1 MEWIRQI
8 VQLVVVVLLQVL
20 LFDHLQIAG
29 WGLPMVYVLFLM
41 NLPVHVPRWVEML
54 IGAIVG
60 LVFDVWH
67 SSLGVNMAACVAFSY
82 LRPIILGNLI
92 QDLER
97 VKGEV
102 CSASIG
108 RIEYVKCM
116 SILTVVHHLLVFSLE
131 SWSWYNWWI
140 VLLQTLLSSVLT
152 ILIIMGYDILKR

>member
-8 VQLVVVVLLQVL
+8 VRLVVVVLLQVL

-41 NLPVHVPRWVEML
+41 NLPVQVPRWAEML
-54 IGAIVG
+54 IGAMVG
-60 LVFDVWH
+60 LMFDVWH
-67 SSLGVNMAACVAFSY
+67 SSLGVNMAACVAFCY
-82 LRPIILGNLI
+82 LRPILLGNLI

-102 CSASIG
+102 CSATIG
-108 RIEYVKCM
+108 RMEYVRCLA
-116 SILTVVHHLLVFSLE
+116 ILTVVHHLLVFSLE
-131 SWSWYNWWI
+131 SWSWHNWWI

-152 ILIIMGYDILKR
+152 ILIIMGYDIFKQ

>member
-8 VQLVVVVLLQVL
+8 VRLVVVVLLQVL

-41 NLPVHVPRWVEML
+41 NLPVQVPRWAEML

-60 LVFDVWH
+60 LVFDIWH
-67 SSLGVNMAACVAFSY
+67 SSLGVNMAACVAFCY
-82 LRPIILGNLI
+82 LRPILLGNLI

-102 CSASIG
+102 CSVSIG
-108 RIEYVKCM
+108 NIEYVK
-116 SILTVVHHLLVFSLE
+116 SLAILTVVHHLLVFSLE
-131 SWSWYNWWI
+131 SWSWHNWWI

-152 ILIIMGYDILKR
+152 ILIIMGYDIFKQ

>member
-8 VQLVVVVLLQVL
+8 VRLVVVVLLQVL

-41 NLPVHVPRWVEML
+41 NLPVQVPRWAEML

-60 LVFDVWH
+60 LVFDAWH
-67 SSLGVNMAACVAFSY
+67 SSLGVNVAACVAFCY
-82 LRPIILGNLI
+82 VRPIILGNLI

-108 RIEYVKCM
+108 SIEYVK
-116 SILTVVHHLLVFSLE
+116 SLAILTVVHHLLVFSLE
-131 SWSWYNWWI
+131 SWSWHNWWI

-152 ILIIMGYDILKR
+152 ILIIMGYDIFKR

>member
-8 VQLVVVVLLQVL
+8 VRLVVVVLLQVL

-41 NLPVHVPRWVEML
+41 NLPVQVPRWAEML

-60 LVFDVWH
+60 VVFDVWH
-67 SSLGVNMAACVAFSY
+67 SSLGVNMAACVAFCY
-82 LRPIILGNLI
+82 LRPILLGNLI

-108 RIEYVKCM
+108 SIEYVK
-116 SILTVVHHLLVFSLE
+116 SLAILTVVHHLLVFSLE
-131 SWSWYNWWI
+131 SWSWHNWWI

-152 ILIIMGYDILKR
+152 ILIIMGYDIFKR

>member
-8 VQLVVVVLLQVL
+8 VRLVVVVLLQVL

-41 NLPVHVPRWVEML
+41 NLPVQVPRWAEML

-67 SSLGVNMAACVAFSY
+67 SSLGVNVAACVAFCY
-82 LRPIILGNLI
+82 LRPIILGNQI

-108 RIEYVKCM
+108 SIEYVKCM

-131 SWSWYNWWI
+131 SWSWHNWWI

-152 ILIIMGYDILKR
+152 ILIIMGYDIFKQ

>member
-8 VQLVVVVLLQVL
+8 VRLVVVVLLQVL

-41 NLPVHVPRWVEML
+41 NLPVQVPRWAEML
-54 IGAIVG
+54 IGAMVG

-67 SSLGVNMAACVAFSY
+67 SSLGVNMAACVAFCY
-82 LRPIILGNLI
+82 LRPILLGNLI

-102 CSASIG
+102 CSVSIG
-108 RIEYVKCM
+108 NIEYVK
-116 SILTVVHHLLVFSLE
+116 SLAILTVVHHLLVFSLE
-131 SWSWYNWWI
+131 SWSWHNWWI

-152 ILIIMGYDILKR
+152 ILIIMGYDIFKR

>member
-8 VQLVVVVLLQVL
+8 VRLVVVVLLQVL

-41 NLPVHVPRWVEML
+41 NLPVQVPRWAEML

-67 SSLGVNMAACVAFSY
+67 SSLGVNMAACVAFCY
-82 LRPIILGNLI
+82 LRPILLGNLI

-108 RIEYVKCM
+108 NIEYVK
-116 SILTVVHHLLVFSLE
+116 SLAILTVVHHLLVFSLE
-131 SWSWYNWWI
+131 SWSWHNWWI

-152 ILIIMGYDILKR
+152 ILIIMGYDIFKQ

>member
-8 VQLVVVVLLQVL
+8 VRLVVVVLLQVL

-41 NLPVHVPRWVEML
+41 NLPVQVPRWAEML

-60 LVFDVWH
+60 VVFDVWH
-67 SSLGVNMAACVAFSY
+67 SSLGVNMAACVAFCY
-82 LRPIILGNLI
+82 LRPILLGNLV

-108 RIEYVKCM
+108 SIEYVK
-116 SILTVVHHLLVFSLE
+116 SLAILTVVHHLLVFSLE
-131 SWSWYNWWI
+131 SWSWHNWWI

-152 ILIIMGYDILKR
+152 ILIIMGYDIFKR

>member
-8 VQLVVVVLLQVL
+8 VRLVVVVLLQVL

-41 NLPVHVPRWVEML
+41 NLPVQVPRWAEML
-54 IGAIVG
+54 IGAMVG

-67 SSLGVNMAACVAFSY
+67 SSLGVNMAACVAFCY
-82 LRPIILGNLI
+82 LRPILLGNLI

-102 CSASIG
+102 CSATIG
-108 RIEYVKCM
+108 RMEYVRCLA
-116 SILTVVHHLLVFSLE
+116 ILTVVHHLLVFSLE
-131 SWSWYNWWI
+131 SWSWHTWWI

-152 ILIIMGYDILKR
+152 ILIIMGYDIFKQ

>member
-8 VQLVVVVLLQVL
+8 VRLVVVVLLQVL

-41 NLPVHVPRWVEML
+41 NLPVQVPRWAEML

-60 LVFDVWH
+60 VVFDVWH
-67 SSLGVNMAACVAFSY
+67 SSLGVNMAACVAFCY
-82 LRPIILGNLI
+82 LRPIVLGNLI

-108 RIEYVKCM
+108 SIEYVK
-116 SILTVVHHLLVFSLE
+116 SLAILTVVHHLLVFSLE
-131 SWSWYNWWI
+131 SWSWHNWWI

>member
-8 VQLVVVVLLQVL
+8 VRLVVVVLLQVL

-41 NLPVHVPRWVEML
+41 NLPVQVPRWAEML

-60 LVFDVWH
+60 LVFDIWH
-67 SSLGVNMAACVAFSY
+67 SSLGVNMAACVALCY
-82 LRPIILGNLI
+82 LRPILLGNLI

-102 CSASIG
+102 CGASIG
-108 RIEYVKCM
+108 RIEYVKCLA
-116 SILTVVHHLLVFSLE
+116 ILTAVHHLLVFSLE
-131 SWSWYNWWI
+131 AWSWHNWWL
-140 VLLQTLLSSVLT
+140 VLLQTLISGVLT
-152 ILIIMGYDILKR
+152 ILIIMGYDIFKQ

>member
-8 VQLVVVVLLQVL
+8 VRLVVVVLLQVL

-41 NLPVHVPRWVEML
+41 NLPVQVPRWAEML

-60 LVFDVWH
+60 VVFDVWH
-67 SSLGVNMAACVAFSY
+67 SSLGVNMAACVAFCY
-82 LRPIILGNLI
+82 LRPILLGNLI

-108 RIEYVKCM
+108 SIEYVK
-116 SILTVVHHLLVFSLE
+116 SLAILTVVHHLLVFSLE
-131 SWSWYNWWI
+131 SWSWHNWWI

-152 ILIIMGYDILKR
+152 ILIIIGYDIFKR

>member
-8 VQLVVVVLLQVL
+8 VRLVVVVLLQVL

-41 NLPVHVPRWVEML
+41 NLPVQVPRWAEML

-60 LVFDVWH
+60 VVFDVWH
-67 SSLGVNMAACVAFSY
+67 SSLGVNMAACVAFCY
-82 LRPIILGNLI
+82 LRPILLGNLI

-108 RIEYVKCM
+108 SIEYVK
-116 SILTVVHHLLVFSLE
+116 SLAILTVVHHLLVFSLE
-131 SWSWYNWWI
+131 SWSWNNWWI

-152 ILIIMGYDILKR
+152 ILIIMGYDIFKR

>member
-8 VQLVVVVLLQVL
+8 VRLVVVVLLQVL

-41 NLPVHVPRWVEML
+41 NLPVQVPRWAEML

-67 SSLGVNMAACVAFSY
+67 SSLGVNMAACVAFCY
-82 LRPIILGNLI
+82 LRPILLGNLI

-108 RIEYVKCM
+108 SIEYVK
-116 SILTVVHHLLVFSLE
+116 SLAILTVIHHLLVFSLE
-131 SWSWYNWWI
+131 SWSWHNWWI

-152 ILIIMGYDILKR
+152 ILIIMGYDIFKQ

>member
-8 VQLVVVVLLQVL
+8 VRLVVVVLLQVL

-41 NLPVHVPRWVEML
+41 NLPVQVPRWAEML

-60 LVFDVWH
+60 VVFDVWH
-67 SSLGVNMAACVAFSY
+67 SSLGVNMAACVAFCY
-82 LRPIILGNLI
+82 LRPILLGNLI

-108 RIEYVKCM
+108 SIEYVK
-116 SILTVVHHLLVFSLE
+116 SLAILTIVHHLLVFSLE
-131 SWSWYNWWI
+131 SWSWHNWWI

-152 ILIIMGYDILKR
+152 ILIIMGYDIFKR

>member
-8 VQLVVVVLLQVL
+8 VRLVVVVLLQVL

-41 NLPVHVPRWVEML
+41 NLPVQVPRWAEML

-60 LVFDVWH
+60 LVFDIWH
-67 SSLGVNMAACVAFSY
+67 SSLGVNMAACVAFCY
-82 LRPIILGNLI
+82 LRPILLGNLI

-108 RIEYVKCM
+108 NIEYVK
-116 SILTVVHHLLVFSLE
+116 SLAILTVVHHLLVFSLE
-131 SWSWYNWWI
+131 SWSWHNWWI

-152 ILIIMGYDILKR
+152 ILIIMGYDIFKR

>member
-8 VQLVVVVLLQVL
+8 VRLVVVVLLQVL
-20 LFDHLQIAG
+20 LFDNLQIAG

-41 NLPVHVPRWVEML
+41 NLPVQVPRWAEML

-60 LVFDVWH
+60 VVFDVWH
-67 SSLGVNMAACVAFSY
+67 SSLGVNMAACVAFCY
-82 LRPIILGNLI
+82 LRPILLGNLI

-108 RIEYVKCM
+108 SIEYVK
-116 SILTVVHHLLVFSLE
+116 SLAILTIVHHLLVFSLE
-131 SWSWYNWWI
+131 SWSWHNWWI

-152 ILIIMGYDILKR
+152 ILIIMGYDIFKQ

>member
-8 VQLVVVVLLQVL
+8 VRLIVVVLLQVL
-20 LFDHLQIAG
+20 LFDHLQIVG

-41 NLPVHVPRWVEML
+41 NLPVQVPRWAEML

-60 LVFDVWH
+60 VVFDVWH
-67 SSLGVNMAACVAFSY
+67 SSLGVNMAACVAFCY
-82 LRPIILGNLI
+82 LRPILLGNLI

-102 CSASIG
+102 CSVSIG

-116 SILTVVHHLLVFSLE
+116 AILTVLHHLMIFALE
-131 SWSWYNWWI
+131 AWSWNNWWM
-140 VLLQTLLSSVLT
+140 VLVQTLISSILT
-152 ILIIMGYDILKR
+152 ILIVIGYDTLR

>member
-8 VQLVVVVLLQVL
+8 VRLVVVVLLQVL

-41 NLPVHVPRWVEML
+41 NLPVQVPRWAEML

-60 LVFDVWH
+60 LVFDIWH
-67 SSLGVNMAACVAFSY
+67 SSLGVNMAACVAFCY
-82 LRPIILGNLI
+82 LRPILLGNLI

-102 CSASIG
+102 CSVSIG
-108 RIEYVKCM
+108 NIEYVK
-116 SILTVVHHLLVFSLE
+116 SLAILTVVHHLLVFSLE
-131 SWSWYNWWI
+131 SWSWHNWWI

-152 ILIIMGYDILKR
+152 ILIIMGYDIFKR

>member
-8 VQLVVVVLLQVL
+8 VRLVVVVLLQVL
-20 LFDHLQIAG
+20 LFDNLQIAG

-41 NLPVHVPRWVEML
+41 NLPVQVPRWAEML

-60 LVFDVWH
+60 VVFDVWH
-67 SSLGVNMAACVAFSY
+67 SSLGVNMAACVAFCY
-82 LRPIILGNLI
+82 LRPILLGNLI

-108 RIEYVKCM
+108 SIEYVK
-116 SILTVVHHLLVFSLE
+116 SLAILTIVHHLLVFSLE
-131 SWSWYNWWI
+131 SWSWHNWWI

-152 ILIIMGYDILKR
+152 ILIIMGYDIFKR

>member
-41 NLPVHVPRWVEML
+41 NLPVQVPRWAEML

-67 SSLGVNMAACVAFSY
+67 SSLGVNVAACVAFCY

-108 RIEYVKCM
+108 SIEYVKCM

-131 SWSWYNWWI
+131 SWSWHNWWI

>member
-8 VQLVVVVLLQVL
+8 VRLVVVVLLQVL

-41 NLPVHVPRWVEML
+41 NLPVQVPRWAEML
-54 IGAIVG
+54 IGAMVG

-67 SSLGVNMAACVAFSY
+67 SSLGVNMAACVAFCY
-82 LRPIILGNLI
+82 LRPILLGNLI

-108 RIEYVKCM
+108 RIEYVKCLA
-116 SILTVVHHLLVFSLE
+116 ILTVIHHLLVFSL
-131 SWSWYNWWI
+131 
-140 VLLQTLLSSVLT
+140 
-152 ILIIMGYDILKR
+152 

>member
-1 MEWIRQI
+1 
-8 VQLVVVVLLQVL
+8 
-20 LFDHLQIAG
+20 
-29 WGLPMVYVLFLM
+29 
-41 NLPVHVPRWVEML
+41 ML

-131 SWSWYNWWI
+131 SWSWHNWWI